1 MPNKPSSPSFF
12 IDIDGVLYGGG
23 VPTEKGP
30 QVLEYLRE
38 RNFKFLLVTNTS
50 RMTRAQIATK
60 LFNLGYQVQEEEI
73 FPTSI
78 AAAEYLRKRF
88 KKADCFVIGDNSL
101 RDVLE
106 EHCHRTFVEEAPA
119 DAIVIGQSKW
129 ADFHQI
135 DIARRLVVNGAE
147 VVALH
152 RDLTWPDGNVIRIA
166 LGPIVAAIESVI
178 DQPVT
183 IIGKPEKKFFTAALK
198 HARFQRE
205 HTIMIGDSVHSDIKG
220 AIDSELKS
228 LLVRTGNGINE
239 CIPADCCG
247 ELATIAD
254 LPDWCEK
261 NLSKP

>member
-106 EHCHRTFVEEAPA
+106 EHGHRTFVEEAPA

-135 DIARRLVVNGAE
+135 DIARRLVINGAE

-261 NLSKP
+261 NLPKP

>member
-106 EHCHRTFVEEAPA
+106 EHGHRTFVEEAPA

-152 RDLTWPDGNVIRIA
+152 RDLTWPDGNIIRIA

-178 DQPVT
+178 DQP
-183 IIGKPEKKFFTAALK
+183 
-198 HARFQRE
+198 
-205 HTIMIGDSVHSDIKG
+205 IKG

-261 NLSKP
+261 NLPKP

>member
-106 EHCHRTFVEEAPA
+106 EHGHRTFVEEAPA

-152 RDLTWPDGNVIRIA
+152 RDLTWPDGNIIRIA

-261 NLSKP
+261 NLPKP

>member
-106 EHCHRTFVEEAPA
+106 EQGHRTFVEEAPA

-152 RDLTWPDGNVIRIA
+152 RDLTWPDGNIIRIA

-261 NLSKP
+261 NLPKP

>member
-30 QVLEYLRE
+30 KVLEYLRE

-106 EHCHRTFVEEAPA
+106 EHGHRTFVEEAPA

-261 NLSKP
+261 NLPKP

>member
-1 MPNKPSSPSFF
+1 M
-12 IDIDGVLYGGG
+12 
-23 VPTEKGP
+23 
-30 QVLEYLRE
+30 
-38 RNFKFLLVTNTS
+38 
-50 RMTRAQIATK
+50 
-60 LFNLGYQVQEEEI
+60 NLGYQVQEEEI
-73 FPTSI
+73 FPTST
-78 AAAEYLRKRF
+78 AAAKYLRKRF

-106 EHCHRTFVEEAPA
+106 EHDHRTFVEEEPA

-129 ADFHQI
+129 ADFRQI

-152 RDLTWPDGNVIRIA
+152 RDLTWPDGDVTRIA

-261 NLSKP
+261 NLPKP

>member
-106 EHCHRTFVEEAPA
+106 EHGHRTFVEEAPA